1 MKAKLD
7 MMKMII
13 DNPDAYPD
21 KVLIAETKDMA
32 RVLTPNKL
40 NIISALGKKK
50 PQNIEQLAKLL
61 GRSKD
66 AVTKDLNLLENFAVV
81 GFKGKKPYLD
91 KDAIIIELR

>member
-1 MKAKLD
+1 MKKID
-7 MMKMII
+7 IMKRIV

-21 KVLIAETKDMA
+21 KILIAETKDMT

-40 NIISALGKKK
+40 KIISVLSKNK
-50 PQNIEQLAKLL
+50 PENIEQLAKLL
-61 GRSKD
+61 NRSKD
-66 AVTKDLNLLENFAVV
+66 AVTKDLNFLEDFAVV